1 MNNYVSFGMAEKLKW
16 RFPVSRSWHKP
27 KTGGE
32 SKWALIHL
40 QEKNYIPCDE
50 YQCPAPS
57 IAELLAELP
66 FETTLEKVKVGTETE
81 EIKIGYCV
89 ASRND
94 NKNLKKYVYFVNDNP
109 ADALAD
115 LYMWLQKERG

>member
-1 MNNYVSFGMAEKLKW
+1 MNNYVSPDMSEKLKW
-16 RFPVSRSWHKP
+16 RFPVSQSWHKS
-27 KTGGE
+27 KTDE
-32 SKWALIHL
+32 ASKWALIHSE
-40 QEKNYIPCDE
+40 EKSYVPCNA

-57 IAELLAELP
+57 VAELLAELP

-89 ASRND
+89 SSRND

-115 LYMWLQKERG
+115 LYIWLQKER